1 MGAGAIVDREDRVV
15 RIDENIV
22 REALRTAPSQFTLT
36 SRNPEKQ
43 IVLGGDNLVFG
54 LVAGPPFVH
63 DRLKGRRSGNLED
76 YRNFIRLAHTFN
88 AIHLIGNQVTA
99 PQELPAN
106 SRHLDTYF
114 ANLTLSDLCFHCTA
128 IGRGR
133 AMDGIRMMAISRG
146 ITLEEM
152 ATSPGVITIIN
163 INSPRLLDDAMG
175 DGLIAMAQ
183 AGQPVTVTPFTLMGA
198 MTPVTLPAA
207 LAQQNAEALFG
218 VVLTQL
224 ANPGAPV
231 MYGAFTSN
239 VDMKSGA
246 PAFGT
251 PENTK
256 ANIIAGQLARRY
268 DLPYRTSNANASTA
282 VDLQAAYETGMSTW
296 GAVLGGANMI
306 YHAAG
311 WLEGGLVASYEK
323 LILDVEILQNMMEF
337 LRPIAWSEDELG
349 FDAIAQVPTVGTSSA
364 STTPWRAT
372 RPPST
377 RPCSP
382 IGATTRAGRPR
393 ARGRRSIA
401 PRTCGSRRS
410 RNTRSRPSIP
420 QSARSSRPT
429 WRSARKRSARAILEP
444 GSLRGEAELRGAF
457 SKPVPEA
464 ARVAAEDGEF
474 VGRRLV
480 RLPDDHAHIGAGGDR
495 HVPDAERARVE
506 VDPKSL
512 LERRPDSWAGKAQD
526 RVRVGLIGHGCRIA
540 EFAGEF
546 RRERLAGVAQGKPGA
561 WARAEQGQALGSAS
575 TRACGKL
582 EPVTGSQPLRKRVA
596 PARDHGCDL
605 QIFQFFDHNAGCRG
619 ARRREEA
626 IETGPCLQRLKH
638 GGALLPDR

>member
-1 MGAGAIVDREDRVV
+1 MALLDEEQMQALHRTSMRILSELGIRVMGNNALDLFDGAGAIVDREDRVV

-349 FDAIAQVPTVGTSSA
+349 FDAIAQVPTGGHFFGIDHTMARYKTAFYSPMLSDWRNYESWA
-364 STTPWRAT
+364 AAGSREAIDRAT
-372 RPPST
+372 DLWQQ
-377 RPCSP
+377 
-382 IGATTRAGRPR
+382 ALAEYEE
-393 ARGRRSIA
+393 
-401 PRTCGSRRS
+401 
-410 RNTRSRPSIP
+410 
-420 QSARSSRPT
+420 PT
-429 WRSARKRSARAILEP
+429 
-444 GSLRGEAELRGAF
+444 
-457 SKPVPEA
+457 
-464 ARVAAEDGEF
+464 
-474 VGRRLV
+474 
-480 RLPDDHAHIGAGGDR
+480 
-495 HVPDAERARVE
+495 
-506 VDPKSL
+506 VDP
-512 LERRPDSWAGKAQD
+512 A
-526 RVRVGLIGHGCRIA
+526 I
-540 EFAGEF
+540 
-546 RRERLAGVAQGKPGA
+546 
-561 WARAEQGQALGSAS
+561 
-575 TRACGKL
+575 
-582 EPVTGSQPLRKRVA
+582 
-596 PARDHGCDL
+596 
-605 QIFQFFDHNAGCRG
+605 
-619 ARRREEA
+619 REELEA
-626 IETGPCLQRLKH
+626 YVAKRKEEIGSGDP
-638 GGALLPDR
+638 